1 MPISSSL
8 TPCAVTTCWE
18 PPTPTDSPAG
28 TSTRAHSCGL
38 ATEHCWLPRTK
49 SFTSRVNGV
58 RGECSPADRNRA
70 AMTGHANEV
79 IADDSAGTLLAI
91 ESIKQLK
98 GPLRDRRRVGTDGSS
113 RAGYLP
119 ESTLALGLW
128 HVDV

>member
-1 MPISSSL
+1 
-8 TPCAVTTCWE
+8 WE

-38 ATEHCWLPRTK
+38 ATEHCWRPRTK
-49 SFTSRVNGV
+49 SCTSRANGV

-70 AMTGHANEV
+70 AMKEHANEV
-79 IADDSAGTLLAI
+79 IADDSAATLLAI

-98 GPLRDRRRVGTDGSS
+98 GPLRDRRRVSTDGPS
-113 RAGYLP
+113 RDGYLP
-119 ESTLALGLW
+119 EATLAPSLW